1 MKTFL
6 RLMNMTEPINI
17 KAYNAINNHLLEA
30 YLVAADK
37 SMSQAATEVRE
48 ISKIRK
54 EGTSSPGEDLR

>member
-1 MKTFL
+1 
-6 RLMNMTEPINI
+6 MNMAEPINV

-37 SMSQAATEVRE
+37 SMLQGAIEVRE
-48 ISKIRK
+48 TNEIQK